1 MTDFSVD
8 PANLT
13 LQLTGLVTAE
23 GNHVRQVLLDEIEA
37 RLPRDPE
44 ARVNIQLSELNAG
57 RTASWHVHNG
67 VVYFVV
73 LRGLVS
79 LQYEG
84 RTEHYS
90 AGDVYTEP
98 IGVVHRPQSPS
109 RDSRLADRVLGH
121 RRRPSPHHRERRAAL
136 GSRDRPPPFAAIGQP
151 GICFEKR
158 RGGLR
163 LEVRSSRRRRLA
175 PTLTPSV
182 AAARQTP
189 ETRRWAISKRP

>member
-13 LQLTGLVTAE
+13 LQLTGLVAEE

-44 ARVNIQLSELNAG
+44 ARVNIQLSELNPG

-90 AGDVYTEP
+90 AGDAYTEP
-98 IGVVHRPQSPS
+98 IGVVHRALNPHLEIPAS
-109 RDSRLADRVLGH
+109 LIGFWVTAADR
-121 RRRPSPHHRERRAAL
+121 PHITESGEPLWA
-136 GSRDRPPPFAAIGQP
+136 
-151 GICFEKR
+151 
-158 RGGLR
+158 
-163 LEVRSSRRRRLA
+163 
-175 PTLTPSV
+175 
-182 AAARQTP
+182 P
-189 ETRRWAISKRP
+189 ETDPHPSLP